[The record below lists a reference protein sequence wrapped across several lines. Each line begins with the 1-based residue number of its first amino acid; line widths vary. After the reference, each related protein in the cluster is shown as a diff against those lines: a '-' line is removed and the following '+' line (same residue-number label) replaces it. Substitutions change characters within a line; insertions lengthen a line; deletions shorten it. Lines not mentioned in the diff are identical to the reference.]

1 MPTIT
6 TDLKILA
13 ARFNQ
18 AFNAH
23 DEKSLGSVIAS
34 NATFTAPGDVRLEG
48 KEALL
53 AYTYGWLKAFPDA
66 KINVTHEIVS
76 GPWVVQ
82 EFIFEGTH
90 TAPLTGP
97 MGTIQA
103 TNRKVSGRSVSIS
116 RYENELQ
123 VEARLYFDMVQL
135 LSQLGV
141 MPVPAKN

>member
-6 TDLKILA
+6 VDPKVA
-13 ARFNQ
+13 AGRFNH

-23 DEKSLGSVIAS
+23 DEKALRTLIAS

-48 KEALL
+48 KEAVL

-66 KINVTHEIVS
+66 RINITNEIVS
-76 GPWVVQ
+76 GPWAVQ

-90 TAPLTGP
+90 SAPLTGP

-103 TNRKVSGRSVSIS
+103 TNRKVAGRSVSIN
-116 RYENELQ
+116 RYENDLG
-123 VEARLYFDMVQL
+123 VETRLYFDMVQL